1 MSAWWGEYIGLP
13 FLDRGRTRDGL
24 DCWGLVR
31 LVYWEQ
37 RGLILPDL
45 GGEYLNTRDGDA
57 LAPLL
62 QSHLPAWR
70 SVAPGEFAVALFT
83 LPDGRLHVG
92 VMVDAQRV
100 LHATRDC
107 EACIERLASLSLFGQ
122 FNGCFVP
129 V

>member
-1 MSAWWGEYIGLP
+1 MNTWWGEYVNLP

-31 LVYWEQ
+31 LVYREQ
-37 RGLILPDL
+37 RGIALPDL

-62 QSHLPAWR
+62 QAQLPAWR
-70 SVAPGEFAVALFT
+70 PVAPGEFAVPLFT

-92 VMVDAQRV
+92 VMVDAQHV

-107 EACIERLASLSLFGQ
+107 NVVRERLSSLSLTGRFE
-122 FNGCFVP
+122 GCFIP